1 MVRRR
6 VRTVQSPPAELP
18 LDRRRWIVYT
28 LLALVVL
35 VVAIVFVGWGS
46 ALNIDNHLGV
56 DPWFR
61 TLFATVLLV
70 CLTLLLVYT
79 WWRFR
84 LESIGWRQG
93 RVDVAPFVAAEPPRR
108 EAPGPPRKSPT
119 ELTGLFRSHL
129 SQARLYAPTSVPG
142 TGPQDDFLQMVE
154 DVGEAITGPLK
165 MVSRLGR
172 VLFPRAGYQV
182 TGTFWPE
189 VGSPTPCVLSVELR
203 KSSGW
208 SAPPQLVRE
217 TTWER
222 AAERAANAV
231 AAQILPITRD
241 CRNPPWTDWMELKI
255 PPALFDSY
263 QRAQGLQSEKKY
275 GEALDALYAAL
286 DLDPRNAR
294 LRLEIGQLQEQ
305 LGMRVDALATYDSL
319 ITSACYG
326 DSARIRSWMGQVDAE
341 PPKAPRVGRDDLEL
355 LIARYRYAVLL
366 GLGDRLTGH
375 HLTRVLG
382 RYEKIVA
389 PGTALPVFLTTASQ
403 YELSRLAATYR
414 PMARP
419 NVLSRRAL
427 RVSVV
432 WATVRRTLAMKA
444 AGLSPREVWKPVS
457 AGGWPGSRKLAGL
470 FADDTWPPDLAK
482 LEVAVLSALGHDGK
496 PGTWQEHYNAA
507 CTYALAL
514 LPAVTPDGETLAA
527 DDKQRSAFARAAVGE
542 LMRGA
547 AASDSGYLAVQR
559 SWLVDE
565 DPDLEQL
572 RSTSEFQE
580 FTAVVFAPG
589 APARDS

>member
-18 LDRRRWIVYT
+18 LDRRRWVVYALFALIV
-28 LLALVVL
+28 LLA
-35 VVAIVFVGWGS
+35 AIVFVGWGS
-46 ALNIDNHLGV
+46 ALDIENHLGV

-70 CLTLLLVYT
+70 CLALLLVYS

-93 RVDVAPFVAAEPPRR
+93 RVDVTPFVAAEPARP

-142 TGPQDDFLQMVE
+142 TGPQDDFLHMVE
-154 DVGEAITGPLK
+154 DVGEAVTGPLK

-172 VLFPRAGYQV
+172 VLFPRSGYQV

-217 TTWER
+217 TNWER

-241 CRNPPWTDWMELKI
+241 CRNPPWTDWMRLKI

-263 QRAQGLQSEKKY
+263 QRAQGLQAEKKY
-275 GEALDALYAAL
+275 REALGALYQAL

-305 LGMRVDALATYDSL
+305 LAMRADALASYDSL

-326 DSARIRSWMGQVDAE
+326 DSARIRSWMGQDAG
-341 PPKAPRVGRDDLEL
+341 PPRAPRIGRDDLEL

-366 GLGDRLTGH
+366 GVGDRLTGQY
-375 HLTRVLG
+375 LTRVLA
-382 RYEKIVA
+382 RYGNVVA
-389 PGTALPVFLTTASQ
+389 PGTPLPVFLSTASQ

-419 NVLSRRAL
+419 NVLTRQAL

-432 WATVRRTLAMKA
+432 WATVRRARTMKA
-444 AGLSPREVWKPVS
+444 AGLSLGEVWQP
-457 AGGWPGSRKLAGL
+457 AGGGWTGSRELAGL
-470 FADDTWPPDLAK
+470 FADDTWPPDVAK
-482 LEVAVLSALGHDGK
+482 LEAAVLSALDHKGK

-507 CTYALAL
+507 CTYALGL

-527 DDKQRSAFARAAVGE
+527 SSDQRSAFARAAVAE

-572 RSTSEFQE
+572 RSTPEFQE
-580 FTAVVFAPG
+580 FTAVVFAPDR
-589 APARDS
+589 AA